1 MNYSRQRELI
11 LKIVRA
17 DMSHPTVDAVYQALR
32 REIPNVSLATVYR
45 NLNLLA
51 ENGDIRKI
59 ESLDGTAHFDFNTGN
74 HYHFIC
80 INCNKVYDIPCDVAP
95 DAVKKAEELSG
106 CHIISH
112 DLTFQGICHDCLKL
126 KKN

>member
-11 LKIVRA
+11 LKIVQS
-17 DMSHPTVDAVYQALR
+17 DMSHPTVDSVYQALR
-32 REIPNVSLATVYR
+32 KEIPNVSLATVYR

-51 ENGDIRKI
+51 ESGEICKI
-59 ESLDGTAHFDFNTGN
+59 ESLDSTAHFDFNTGK

-80 INCNKVYDIPCDVAP
+80 IHCNKVYDIPCDIAP
-95 DAVKKAEELSG
+95 EVDKKAEELCG
-106 CHIISH
+106 GKIISH
-112 DLTFQGICHDCLKL
+112 DISFQGICHECLKL